1 ADDHDRSP
9 ASARPESRCAH
20 TAAGRAAASYTRC
33 QCQGAQSILGR
44 ALRHPKTD
52 LRKDMMMWS
61 KIRAWFK
68 DSETVAWARL
78 QMLGGAVLTVLSA
91 TDPSLFNQYIPDRW
105 LPLYIVGS
113 GVLTE
118 VLRRLRA
125 KDL

>member
-1 ADDHDRSP
+1 M
-9 ASARPESRCAH
+9 
-20 TAAGRAAASYTRC
+20 
-33 QCQGAQSILGR
+33 
-44 ALRHPKTD
+44 K
-52 LRKDMMMWS
+52 MWS
-61 KIRAWFK
+61 KIRGWFK
-68 DSETVAWARL
+68 DSETIAWARL

-91 TDPSLFNQYIPDRW
+91 TDPSLFSQYIPDRW

>member
-1 ADDHDRSP
+1 
-9 ASARPESRCAH
+9 
-20 TAAGRAAASYTRC
+20 
-33 QCQGAQSILGR
+33 
-44 ALRHPKTD
+44 
-52 LRKDMMMWS
+52 MWS

-68 DSETVAWARL
+68 DSETIAWARL

>member
-1 ADDHDRSP
+1 
-9 ASARPESRCAH
+9 
-20 TAAGRAAASYTRC
+20 
-33 QCQGAQSILGR
+33 
-44 ALRHPKTD
+44 
-52 LRKDMMMWS
+52 MWS

>member
-1 ADDHDRSP
+1 
-9 ASARPESRCAH
+9 
-20 TAAGRAAASYTRC
+20 
-33 QCQGAQSILGR
+33 
-44 ALRHPKTD
+44 
-52 LRKDMMMWS
+52 MMMWS

>member
-1 ADDHDRSP
+1 
-9 ASARPESRCAH
+9 
-20 TAAGRAAASYTRC
+20 
-33 QCQGAQSILGR
+33 
-44 ALRHPKTD
+44 
-52 LRKDMMMWS
+52 MWS

-68 DSETVAWARL
+68 DSETIAWARL

-91 TDPSLFNQYIPDRW
+91 TDPSLFNQYIPDCW

-118 VLRRLRA
+118 ALRRLRA